1 MTRRKKDNLR
11 TRARKGAGLPIPPE
25 VTDDGRAVWA
35 AAGRERWRVRFALY
49 ALGFERLGFRNYT
62 HDSSGILATYD
73 EVFSGPLGTVI
84 VRWNQ

>member
-1 MTRRKKDNLR
+1 MRRRRRDDLR

-25 VTDDGRAVWA
+25 VTDDGRAAWA
-35 AAGRERWRVRFALY
+35 KAGRERMRVRWALF
-49 ALGFERLGFRNYT
+49 ALGFERIGYSNYT

-73 EVFSGPLGTVI
+73 EEFRGPLGTVI